1 MYAIVL
7 HYKAPL
13 AEVDK
18 HVEAH
23 RAWLR
28 EHYAAGHFL
37 LSGPQR
43 PRVGGFIL
51 AAAMDRATLD
61 RILADDAFRLA
72 NVADYEVIEFAATS
86 TGSQL
91 AFLAETP

>member
-1 MYAIVL
+1 MYAVVL
-7 HYKAPL
+7 RYKVPL

-28 EHYAAGHFL
+28 GHYAAGHFL
-37 LSGPQR
+37 ASGPQR

-51 AAAMDRATLD
+51 AAAMERAELD
-61 RILADDAFRLA
+61 AILADDAFKQA
-72 NVADYEVIEFAATS
+72 DVAAYEVIEFAATS
-86 TGSQL
+86 TAPHLS
-91 AFLAETP
+91 FLAETP